1 MDLELTLAME
11 NGEYKSQ
18 QRRNSR
24 NNNLRKQTVVNLA
37 KELSPYLITEATTEP
52 ANQFS
57 NNHLACSCESIVPH
71 NIDDNNDHNIDID
84 FDLVENE
91 SDESDTDDM
100 IYNQANDDLTSFHKN
115 CLTEPDQNS
124 ALLHQYTHVT
134 QNEFC
139 TNLLHLLRQA
149 NISKY
154 IQQRS

>member
-37 KELSPYLITEATTEP
+37 QELSPYLITEATTEP
-52 ANQFS
+52 TNQFS

-71 NIDDNNDHNIDID
+71 NIDDNNDYNVDID

-91 SDESDTDDM
+91 SDESDTDM
-100 IYNQANDDLTSFHKN
+100 IYNQANDDLT
-115 CLTEPDQNS
+115 
-124 ALLHQYTHVT
+124 
-134 QNEFC
+134 
-139 TNLLHLLRQA
+139 
-149 NISKY
+149 
-154 IQQRS
+154 